1 MEFLTLDEAKV
12 ANKTVLLRVD
22 INVPYDL
29 EKKEIQDSERIREHA
44 KTIRELSDKKA
55 KVVILAHQGRKGDP
69 DFIHLNQHA
78 KLLSKYVGKEVQF
91 INDIIGEKAVKRIKS
106 LKPGEILLLDNVR
119 FLDEETEEKSPKEH
133 AKSKLV
139 KKLSKLAEI
148 FVNDAFSA
156 SHRSHAS
163 IVGFTEV
170 LPSYAGRIMEK
181 ELKSEE
187 RALDPLGT
195 NVFVLGGAKPD
206 DCLNI
211 IDYMFKNKPG
221 SIEKVLTCGT
231 VGEIFLAAKG
241 YDLGKE
247 TKEFFAKKGF
257 DKLIEQAK
265 GLLQNYELEIELPV
279 DVAFEENGTRKEIPV
294 ENLPVEKLLQDIGSE
309 TAKKYS
315 EIIKKAR
322 TVVVKGPAGV
332 YEKQGFEVGTKLILE
347 AIANSK
353 AFSLIGGGDTL
364 VAIEKLGIDKN
375 KFSYISL
382 GGGAL
387 ITSLSGKGMPG
398 VEALIKAAKKVKKKK
413 RK

>member
-29 EKKEIQDSERIREHA
+29 EKKQIEDSERIREHA

-91 INDIIGEKAVKRIKS
+91 VDDIIGEKAVKRIKS
-106 LKPGEILLLDNVR
+106 LKPGEVLLLDNVR

-133 AKSKLV
+133 AKSNLV
-139 KKLSKLAEI
+139 KKLSRLADI

-170 LPSYAGRIMEK
+170 LPSYAGRVMEK

-279 DVAFEENGTRKEIPV
+279 DVAFEENGTRKEIRV